1 MIKAVMAVVEYM
13 ESLGLSTE
21 EQLRLL
27 GSVSR
32 INPDAVA
39 VKNLLYTEGLTEEE
53 QAQAIRAIRA
63 LIRPRKPAKGTKG
76 TKDKAKA

>member
-39 VKNLLYTEGLTEEE
+39 IKNLLYTEGLTEEE

-63 LIRPRKPAKGTKG
+63 LIRPRKSAKGTKG
-76 TKDKAKA
+76 KAKT

>member
-1 MIKAVMAVVEYM
+1 MIKAVTAVVEYM

-32 INPDAVA
+32 LNPDAVA
-39 VKNLLYTEGLTEEE
+39 IKNLLYTEGLTEEE
-53 QAQAIRAIRA
+53 QMQAIRAIRA
-63 LIRPRKPAKGTKG
+63 LIRPRKPAKGTK
-76 TKDKAKA
+76 DKAKA